1 LPRPAQPTA
10 VAPAVAYGYLRVSS
24 DAQVA
29 SGLGLD
35 AQLQRILA
43 EQDRLRAGGLT
54 IGHVYRD
61 EAVSALRHAM
71 RDRPAGSALDTAIRA
86 GDHVCIAMLD
96 RAFRTQRD
104 AATTLEA
111 WLSRGVTVHL
121 LDVGADTSTPVGQL
135 TVGILAAVA
144 QWESQRLGERIR
156 DAKAA
161 QRRAGRS
168 TNGRARLGYRLGPG
182 GQLRP
187 DARQRRIHRSIALL
201 RTRGW
206 RLCEIAEQLNRTWRP
221 RPGTRRWNGQA
232 VARALVARR
241 SGYP

>member
-1 LPRPAQPTA
+1 MAIMTERRS
-10 VAPAVAYGYLRVSS
+10 VAYGYLRVSS

-43 EQDRLRAGGLT
+43 EQDRLHAGGAI
-54 IGHVYRD
+54 IGQVYRD
-61 EAVSALRHAM
+61 EAVSAVRHAM
-71 RDRPAGSALDTAIRA
+71 RERPAGSALDATVQA

-104 AATTLEA
+104 AVTTLES
-111 WLSRGVTVHL
+111 WLARGVVVHL
-121 LDVGADTSTPVGQL
+121 LDIGSDTSTPIGQL

-168 TNGRARLGYRLGPG
+168 TNGRPRLGYRLLPG
-182 GQLRP
+182 GYLRP
-187 DARQRRIHRSIALL
+187 DARQRRIHRSIAVL

-206 RLCEIAEQLNRTWRP
+206 RLCEIAEHLNHTSRR
-221 RPGTRRWNGQA
+221 RPGARRWTCQA
-232 VARALVARR
+232 VSRALDARR
-241 SGYP
+241 TGYP